1 MELEKVSDDGNV
13 LRLKAKG
20 CVKQSAATVE
30 LEPLGALLGERGY
43 GRKVLL
49 DLSEADFVESSG
61 LSWLLVCH
69 KRFRQAGGKVVLHS
83 VPVVVMQVL
92 QVLSL
97 DRAFDMADDDSAAL
111 GILKG
116 ESA

>member
-1 MELEKVSDDGNV
+1 MELVKVSDDGDV

-20 CVKQSAATVE
+20 CVKQGATTVE
-30 LEPLGALLGERGY
+30 LEPLGALLGEGGY
-43 GRKVLL
+43 GRKVLM
-49 DLSEADFVESSG
+49 DFSEADFVDSSG

-69 KRFRQAGGKVVLHS
+69 KRFRLAGGQVVLHS

-97 DRAFDMADDDSAAL
+97 DRAFDMADDESAAL
-111 GILKG
+111 RVVMG